1 MAQVIVNTNEFYEK
15 KSFKNT
21 VIMKDT
27 PLLKEVQNQQNKKKP
42 KNKNKPH
49 GFDSSVCL
57 NKWHNFKYITT
68 KTTLYR
74 SVNN

>member
-1 MAQVIVNTNEFYEK
+1 MAQVIVNTNEFYKK

-21 VIMKDT
+21 VIIKDT
-27 PLLKEVQNQQNKKKP
+27 PLLTDVQNQQNKNK